1 MSATGRKTKS
11 QKAAEAKWEADQAG
25 WSSPATQIDSTG
37 PAAKFS
43 HTNNKQWLDSHNVR
57 QAALQQKGIGGN
69 ISDQTKAPVQTS
81 TGSTA
86 QGNDWRAKLTLSE
99 AAANS
104 LLGGDPI
111 FNTLRG
117 ASGII
122 FPYTPTIFIQHMGNY
137 GSSGLTHSNFDH
149 PAFESHTIGEVQIT
163 AEMTANSSAEADYM
177 RATLHFLRVVTK
189 MFFGQDSDP
198 IAGTP
203 PPVCR
208 INAYGDYVLRNVPV
222 VVVAFN
228 MELGNQV
235 DYIRTSDGKTMMPSH
250 TTFTAT
256 CKPAYSRAATSNRF
270 GLKEFASGALMGGP
284 SQGGFI

>member
-1 MSATGRKTKS
+1 MTMLYRDDEGYTTYYGQSDEKKAKSRARQDASGSAEEYRKENGLGEF
-11 QKAAEAKWEADQAG
+11 AEPTPVRKQALKNAG
-25 WSSPATQIDSTG
+25 
-37 PAAKFS
+37 
-43 HTNNKQWLDSHNVR
+43 V
-57 QAALQQKGIGGN
+57 GGN
-69 ISDQTKAPVQTS
+69 EEKSSSAKAPVQTN
-81 TGSTA
+81 TGSAA
-86 QGNDWRAKLTLSE
+86 QGNDWRAKLTLSP

-104 LLGGDPI
+104 LLIGSM

-250 TTFTAT
+250 TTFTCT